1 MEDAYDAPKWHII
14 DLGLDVRRGQIASF
28 AVLRKKISSELR
40 TVTLVDGSG
49 IVDWWQKYRLGPYM
63 GLTYPEK
70 PEYPPPPLAMP
81 SPSVPAV
88 VIMGFSVWQWVVL
101 MILSELSLGV
111 MSVLVALILS

>member
-1 MEDAYDAPKWHII
+1 
-14 DLGLDVRRGQIASF
+14 
-28 AVLRKKISSELR
+28 
-40 TVTLVDGSG
+40 
-49 IVDWWQKYRLGPYM
+49 M